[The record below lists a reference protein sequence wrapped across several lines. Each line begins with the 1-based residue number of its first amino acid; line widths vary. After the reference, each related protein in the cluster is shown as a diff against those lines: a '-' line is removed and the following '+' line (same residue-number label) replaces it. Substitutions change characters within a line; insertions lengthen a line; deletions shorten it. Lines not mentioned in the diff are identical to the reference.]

1 MTRAELLEETRQV
14 VGDTLSPYAWSDS
27 RLVAWLSEGQDTLCR
42 MTGFW
47 QDATSF
53 TLTTV
58 LGQLD
63 YTLPGRIISIKSVW
77 DGTRQ
82 LIDGSGKTFS
92 ETDFSDTTA
101 QRPLHYRMGKET
113 GKLTLF
119 EPPLAGITLA
129 LRVHRKSLSPL
140 TRKSSTVTL
149 GGTFHVGDTVLVTVN
164 GVLFSYTAQVADA
177 TLAGVAAQIE
187 ALLAADTTLATSV
200 SGQSISIASAD
211 AALSTF
217 ATASVSGAGA
227 TIGVT
232 VSNSYSADPE
242 IPEELHNALI
252 EYAAYKAFGEHDRE
266 LQDHI
271 KARDHYANF
280 MLYVKR
286 GMSMHRALTG
296 DYPDVVPNTLYAI

>member
-27 RLVAWLSEGQDTLCR
+27 RLVAWLSEGQDTFCR

-47 QDATSF
+47 QDASSY

-58 LGQLD
+58 LDQLD
-63 YTLPGRIISIKSVW
+63 YAIPSRIISIKSVW
-77 DGTRQ
+77 DGDRQ
-82 LIDGSGKTFS
+82 LIDGSGKM
-92 ETDFSDTTA
+92 FSDSYFSDVTA
-101 QRPLHYRMGKET
+101 QRPLHYRLSKET
-113 GKLTLF
+113 DKLTLF
-119 EPPLAGITLA
+119 EPPLADITLA
-129 LRVHRKSLSPL
+129 LRVHRRSLSPL
-140 TRKSSTVTL
+140 TRKSSVVTL
-149 GGTFHVGDTVLVTVN
+149 GGTFHAGDTVVVVVN
-164 GVLFSYTAQVADA
+164 GTVFSYTAQVADA
-177 TLAGVAAQIE
+177 SLSGVAAQIE

-200 SGQSISIASAD
+200 SGQTISIASAD

-227 TIGVT
+227 AIGVT

-242 IPEELHNALI
+242 IPDELQGALV

-296 DYPDVVPNTLYAI
+296 DYPDVVPNTLYVI

>member
-58 LGQLD
+58 LDQLD
-63 YTLPGRIISIKSVW
+63 YTLPDRIISIKSVW
-77 DGTRQ
+77 DGDRQ
-82 LIDGSGKTFS
+82 LIDGTGKTFS

-101 QRPLHYRMGKET
+101 QRPLHYRMSKET

-119 EPPLAGITLA
+119 EPPLAGITLT

-140 TRKSSTVTL
+140 TRKSSTITL
-149 GGTFHVGDTVLVTVN
+149 SGTFHAGDTVVVAVN
-164 GVLFSYTAQVADA
+164 GTVFSYTAQVADA
-177 TLAGVAAQIE
+177 TLAGVAAQLG
-187 ALLAADTTLATSV
+187 ALLAADTTLTVSV
-200 SGQSISIASAD
+200 SGQSVSVAFVD
-211 AALSTF
+211 AARSAFT
-217 ATASVSGAGA
+217 TASVSGTGA
-227 TIGVT
+227 TIAVT
-232 VSNSYSADPE
+232 VSNNYEADPE

-296 DYPDVVPNTLYAI
+296 DYPDVVPNTLYVI

>member
-1 MTRAELLEETRQV
+1 MTRAELLEETRHV

-58 LGQLD
+58 LDQLD
-63 YTLPGRIISIKSVW
+63 YTLPGRVISVKSVW

-82 LIDGSGKTFS
+82 LIDGTGKTFS
-92 ETDFSDTTA
+92 ETDFSDVTS
-101 QRPLHYRMGKET
+101 QLPLYYKTSKET

-119 EPPLAGITLA
+119 APPIADVSLT
-129 LRVHRKSLSPL
+129 LRVHRLSLSPL
-140 TRKSSTVTL
+140 TRKSSVVTL
-149 GGTFHVGDTVLVTVN
+149 GGTFHAGDTVVVVVN
-164 GVLFSYTAQVADA
+164 GTVFSYTAQVADA
-177 TLAGVAAQIE
+177 SLSGVAAALE
-187 ALLAADTTLATSV
+187 AVIAADTTFTTNV
-200 SGQSISIASAD
+200 SGQTISIESAD
-211 AALSTF
+211 VALSTF

-296 DYPDVVPNTLYAI
+296 DYPDVVPNTLYVI

>member
-1 MTRAELLEETRQV
+1 MTRAELLEETRHV
-14 VGDTLSPYAWSDS
+14 VGDTLPPYAWSDT
-27 RLVAWLSEGQDTLCR
+27 RLMMWLSEGQDFFCR
-42 MTGFW
+42 LTGYW
-47 QDATSF
+47 QDQTSYSI
-53 TLTTV
+53 TTV
-58 LGQLD
+58 LDQKS
-63 YTLPGRIISIKSVW
+63 YTLPDRVVSIKSVW
-77 DGTRQ
+77 DGDRQ

-92 ETDFSDTTA
+92 DSDFSDVTA
-101 QRPLHYRMGKET
+101 QRPLHYRLSKDT

-129 LRVHRKSLSPL
+129 LRVHRRSLSPL

-149 GGTFHVGDTVLVTVN
+149 GGTFHAGDTVVVVVN
-164 GVLFSYTAQVADA
+164 GTVFSYTAQVADA
-177 TLAGVAAQIE
+177 SLSGVAAALE
-187 ALLAADTTLATSV
+187 AVIAADTTFTTNV
-200 SGQSISIASAD
+200 SGQTISIESAD

-242 IPEELHNALI
+242 IPDELHNALI
-252 EYAAYKAFGEHDRE
+252 EYAAHKAFGEHDRE

-296 DYPDVVPNTLYAI
+296 DYPDVVPNTLYVI

>member
-47 QDATSF
+47 QDASSY

-58 LGQLD
+58 LDQLD
-63 YTLPGRIISIKSVW
+63 YMLPSRIISLKSVW
-77 DGTRQ
+77 DGNRQ

-92 ETDFSDTTA
+92 ELDFSDTTA

-119 EPPLAGITLA
+119 EPPTAGVVLT

-140 TRKSSTVTL
+140 TRKSSTITL
-149 GGTFHVGDTVLVTVN
+149 GGTFHAGDTLLVTIN
-164 GVLFSYTAQVADA
+164 STLFSYTVQAGDIN
-177 TLAGVAAQIE
+177 LAGAATSLG
-187 ALLAADTTLATSV
+187 ALIAVDTTYSVAV
-200 SGQSISIASAD
+200 SGQSISISSAD
-211 AALSTF
+211 AAAST
-217 ATASVSGAGA
+217 ATTAQVTGAGA

-242 IPEELHNALI
+242 IPKELHNALI
-252 EYAAYKAFGEHDRE
+252 EYAAYKAYCDHDRE
-266 LQDHI
+266 LQDPI

-280 MLYVKR
+280 MMYVKR
-286 GMSMHRALTG
+286 GMSVHRALTG
-296 DYPDVVPNTLYAI
+296 DYPNVLPDPLYVV

>member
-82 LIDGSGKTFS
+82 LIDGTGKTFS
-92 ETDFSDTTA
+92 ETDFSDVTV
-101 QRPLHYRMGKET
+101 QRPLHYRLSKET

-119 EPPLAGITLA
+119 EPPLADITLA
-129 LRVHRKSLSPL
+129 LRVHRRSLSPL

-200 SGQSISIASAD
+200 SGQSVSIASAD
-211 AALSTF
+211 AAVST
-217 ATASVSGAGA
+217 ATTAQVTGAGA

-296 DYPDVVPNTLYAI
+296 DYPDVVPNTLYVI

>member
-27 RLVAWLSEGQDTLCR
+27 RLVAWLSEGQDTFCR

-82 LIDGSGKTFS
+82 LIDGTGKTFS
-92 ETDFSDTTA
+92 ETDFSDVTV
-101 QRPLHYRMGKET
+101 QRPLHYRLSKET

-119 EPPLAGITLA
+119 EPPLADITLA
-129 LRVHRKSLSPL
+129 LRVHRRSLSPL

-200 SGQSISIASAD
+200 SGQSVSIASAD
-211 AALSTF
+211 AAVST
-217 ATASVSGAGA
+217 ATTAQVTGAGA

-296 DYPDVVPNTLYAI
+296 DYPDVVPNTLYVI